1 MTRAFG
7 LIAIL
12 IAMYL
17 GMSIYT
23 DGIDRTLAGIF
34 SAVEPVE
41 DRDDPLATHLT
52 PAAGLSDAASAP
64 ARPRERVTERVRDRV
79 TADLQQ
85 GAQRRGYE
93 TD

>member
-23 DGIDRTLAGIF
+23 DGIDRTLGGIF
-34 SAVEPVE
+34 ASVEPVE
-41 DRDDPLATHLT
+41 DGEEQSADSP
-52 PAAGLSDAASAP
+52 SAP
-64 ARPRERVTERVRDRV
+64 SRPRERVTERVRDRV
-79 TADLQQ
+79 TVDLQQ
-85 GAQRRGYE
+85 GLERRGYD

>member
-7 LIAIL
+7 LIAII
-12 IAMYL
+12 IAMYI

-23 DGIDRTLAGIF
+23 DGIDRTLNGIF
-34 SAVEPVE
+34 SAIEPVD
-41 DRDDPLATHLT
+41 DREDPLATHLT
-52 PAAGLSDAASAP
+52 PAAGLADAPSGP
-64 ARPRERVTERVRDRV
+64 SRPRGRVTERVRDRV

-85 GAQRRGYE
+85 AARRRGYE

>member
-7 LIAIL
+7 LIAII

-23 DGIDRTLAGIF
+23 DGIDRTLDGIF
-34 SAVEPVE
+34 ASIEPV
-41 DRDDPLATHLT
+41 DDGRDPLATHLT
-52 PAAGLSDAASAP
+52 PAAGLADAPSAP
-64 ARPRERVTERVRDRV
+64 SRPRQRVTERVRDRV

-85 GAQRRGYE
+85 AAQRRGYE

>member
-12 IAMYL
+12 IALYI

-23 DGIDRTLAGIF
+23 DGIDRTLGGIF
-34 SAVEPVE
+34 AAIEPVD
-41 DRDDPLATHLT
+41 DREDPLATHLT
-52 PAAGLSDAASAP
+52 PAAGLADAPSGP
-64 ARPRERVTERVRDRV
+64 SRPSGRVTERVRDRV
-79 TADLQQ
+79 TADLRQS
-85 GAQRRGYE
+85 AQRRGYE

>member
-23 DGIDRTLAGIF
+23 DGIDRTLNGIF
-34 SAVEPVE
+34 ASVEPVD
-41 DRDDPLATHLT
+41 DREDPLADS
-52 PAAGLSDAASAP
+52 PSAP
-64 ARPRERVTERVRDRV
+64 RQRVTERIHDRV
-79 TADLQQ
+79 TADLQHA
-85 GAQRRGYE
+85 AQRRGYE

>member
-12 IAMYL
+12 IALYI

-23 DGIDRTLAGIF
+23 DGIDRTLGGIF
-34 SAVEPVE
+34 ATVEPVDGGE
-41 DRDDPLATHLT
+41 DPFATQLT
-52 PAAGLSDAASAP
+52 PAAGRADAPSAP
-64 ARPRERVTERVRDRV
+64 SQPRGRVTERVRDRV

-85 GAQRRGYE
+85 AAQRRGYE

>member
-7 LIAIL
+7 LIAII

-23 DGIDRTLAGIF
+23 DGIDRTLDGIF
-34 SAVEPVE
+34 AAVEPVE
-41 DRDDPLATHLT
+41 DPLATHLT
-52 PAAGLSDAASAP
+52 PVAGLGDAPSAP
-64 ARPRERVTERVRDRV
+64 PQPRGRVTERVRDRV
-79 TADLQQ
+79 TADLQN
-85 GAQRRGYE
+85 AARRRGYE

>member
-23 DGIDRTLAGIF
+23 DGIDRTLNGIF
-34 SAVEPVE
+34 ASVEPVDDRE
-41 DRDDPLATHLT
+41 DPHADP
-52 PAAGLSDAASAP
+52 ASAP
-64 ARPRERVTERVRDRV
+64 SQPRQRVTERVHDRV
-79 TADLQQ
+79 TADLQRA
-85 GAQRRGYE
+85 AQRRGYE

>member
-23 DGIDRTLAGIF
+23 DGIDRTLNGIF
-34 SAVEPVE
+34 ASVEPVD
-41 DRDDPLATHLT
+41 DRDDPLADS
-52 PAAGLSDAASAP
+52 PSAP
-64 ARPRERVTERVRDRV
+64 PQPRQRVTERIHDRV
-79 TADLQQ
+79 TADLQHA
-85 GAQRRGYE
+85 AQRRGYE

>member
-1 MTRAFG
+1 MTKAFG
-7 LIAIL
+7 LIAII

-23 DGIDRTLAGIF
+23 EGIDRTLDGIF
-34 SAVEPVE
+34 ASVEPV
-41 DRDDPLATHLT
+41 DDPT
-52 PAAGLSDAASAP
+52 AGLAGGFSDPSQ
-64 ARPRERVTERVRDRV
+64 PRGRVTERVRDRV

>member
-1 MTRAFG
+1 MTKAFG
-7 LIAIL
+7 LIAII

-23 DGIDRTLAGIF
+23 EGIDRTLDGILA
-34 SAVEPVE
+34 SVEPV
-41 DRDDPLATHLT
+41 DD
-52 PAAGLSDAASAP
+52 PAAGLAGGSSALSQ
-64 ARPRERVTERVRDRV
+64 RHGRVTERVRDRV

-85 GAQRRGYE
+85 AAQRRGYE

>member
-1 MTRAFG
+1 MIRAFG
-7 LIAIL
+7 LIAII

-23 DGIDRTLAGIF
+23 DGIDRTLDGIF
-34 SAVEPVE
+34 ASIEPV
-41 DRDDPLATHLT
+41 DDGRDPLATHLT
-52 PAAGLSDAASAP
+52 PAAGLADAPSGSS
-64 ARPRERVTERVRDRV
+64 RPRQRVTERVRDRV

-85 GAQRRGYE
+85 AAQRRGYE